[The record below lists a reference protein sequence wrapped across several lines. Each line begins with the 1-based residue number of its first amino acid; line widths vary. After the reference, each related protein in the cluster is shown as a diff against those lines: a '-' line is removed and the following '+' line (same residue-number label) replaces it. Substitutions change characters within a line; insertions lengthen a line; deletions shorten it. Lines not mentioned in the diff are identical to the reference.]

1 MVHRIDL
8 FLYVHEALYFSC
20 AHVLGIQNIINIY
33 FVFVMIFVVLFFE
46 KNIVVYQ
53 IFILHKP
60 ALLPAKTT
68 LLSGRKDEQTI
79 L

>member
-1 MVHRIDL
+1 MHVNIFVSVL
-8 FLYVHEALYFSC
+8 SKIFTFLYT
-20 AHVLGIQNIINIY
+20 IRNIFLLCDDIRR
-33 FVFVMIFVVLFFE
+33 MFFE
-46 KNIVVYQ
+46 KNIMVYQ

>member
-1 MVHRIDL
+1 MYI
-8 FLYVHEALYFSC
+8 
-20 AHVLGIQNIINIY
+20 LGIQNIINILRICY
-33 FVFVMIFVVLFFE
+33 DIRRMFFE